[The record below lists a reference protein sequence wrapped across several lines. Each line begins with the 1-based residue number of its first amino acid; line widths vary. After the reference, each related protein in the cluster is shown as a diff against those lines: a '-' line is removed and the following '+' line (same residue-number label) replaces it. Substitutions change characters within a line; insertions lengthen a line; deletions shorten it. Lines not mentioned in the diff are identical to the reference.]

1 LAWGI
6 RRFSGGL
13 SLPSETTAR
22 GMKLLCPPGVKV
34 GKGVAVGGFTSL
46 VGVSLKIG
54 EGIAV
59 GALNSLVGVRVTTDS
74 GVTPSKGD
82 TLQATRKR
90 NSRSRLA
97 FQIGLKV
104 NSAPGVDERIPLSI

>member
-1 LAWGI
+1 
-6 RRFSGGL
+6 
-13 SLPSETTAR
+13 
-22 GMKLLCPPGVKV
+22 M

-82 TLQATRKR
+82 ALQATRKR

-104 NSAPGVDERIPLSI
+104 NSAPGVDERIPFSI